1 MSESNEEN
9 SSAQPGDEKG
19 KREIKPKDPVFKLM
33 MQEYFQRLGVGD
45 AFEIIAGK
53 QVGQL
58 QLEIDT
64 AIIAKIAKLPQE
76 ILKQTPFWFLKRHK
90 FY

>member
-53 QVGQL
+53 QVG
-58 QLEIDT
+58 
-64 AIIAKIAKLPQE
+64 
-76 ILKQTPFWFLKRHK
+76 
-90 FY
+90 